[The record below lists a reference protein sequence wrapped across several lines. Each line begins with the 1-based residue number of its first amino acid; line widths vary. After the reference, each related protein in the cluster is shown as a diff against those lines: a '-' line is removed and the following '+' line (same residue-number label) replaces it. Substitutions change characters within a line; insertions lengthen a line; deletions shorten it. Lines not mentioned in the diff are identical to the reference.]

1 MRSVTDL
8 RLAIAFVIA
17 AAAGSALAHAE
28 PPAQAGTAQP
38 LNMTVPVVNGTG
50 AISGIVTDATT
61 KNPVPGVAVYLGP
74 PNRGPVG
81 QPTLQLSDAQGRFV
95 FRDLP
100 PSEAYFIN
108 ATKPGYFDGHV
119 GPTTSMQLG
128 ARIVVADRQWVD
140 DVHIV
145 MSRSAALSGAV
156 TDEYGDPV
164 VGAYV
169 RAMAE
174 VLIAGQ
180 PQLVASSVAT
190 TDDRGVYR
198 ISGLPAGKYL
208 VHVPIVQESVPATI
222 STAELA
228 GLTPQSLATLQRAGR
243 PMPAVDPT
251 MAVDANTHLVI
262 GRYPA
267 ATAPGAARPLTY
279 PSMFYPNARL
289 ASAAVPIQLT
299 PGEDRSGLDIRLD
312 PVPGWRISGVVQGP
326 AEMLTH
332 LAVRLLLPGMED
344 LGDGSEAA
352 TALVRPDGTFT
363 FLNVP
368 AGVYTIDARRSFA
381 QFAFSNLASPT
392 KALPRPAGTPSG
404 GTAFALVEA
413 APQGTRIATRVPG
426 GVDDGYAGRARVAVT
441 DQDLAN
447 IVVTLQRGVR
457 MTGRFVWDG
466 KPPPSGPPLVMAE
479 PARGQAS
486 LGYPRSQATS
496 VLIGKRPDSFS
507 IDGLLSGE
515 YVLRFGG
522 GSVKSVIWDGRD
534 YTYTPFDASAG
545 RDFTDVIV
553 TLTSQSILL
562 AGTVR
567 DDRGAVSKTAAV
579 IVFPVERDQ
588 WSAYGFAPPRI
599 GAASVNTAGLYRFQR
614 LPAGTY
620 YVIGVDDSK
629 IDAWQDPQFL
639 EAASRSATRIT
650 LDWGANATQD
660 LILSQVR

>member
-1 MRSVTDL
+1 MDL
-8 RLAIAFVIA
+8 RLAVAFAAA
-17 AAAGSALAHAE
+17 AAAGGAVTHAE
-28 PPAQAGTAQP
+28 PPGQAGTAQP
-38 LNMTVPVVNGTG
+38 LNMTIPVVNGTG
-50 AISGIVTDATT
+50 AISGVVIDATT
-61 KNPVPGVAVYLGP
+61 KKPVPGVAVYLGP
-74 PNRGPVG
+74 PTRGPVG

-119 GPTTSMQLG
+119 GPTTSMQVG

-140 DVHIV
+140 DVRIV
-145 MSRSAALSGAV
+145 MARSAALSGTV
-156 TDEYGDPV
+156 TDESGDPV

-169 RAMAE
+169 RAVAE
-174 VLIAGQ
+174 ALIAGH
-180 PQLVASSVAT
+180 PQLVAGSVAT
-190 TDDRGVYR
+190 TDDRGAYR

-267 ATAPGAARPLTY
+267 ASAPGAARPLTY

-289 ASAAVPIQLT
+289 AGAAVPIQLT
-299 PGEDRSGLDIRLD
+299 LGEDRSGLDIRLD

-326 AEMLTH
+326 AEMLTN

-363 FLNVP
+363 LLNVP
-368 AGVYTIDARRSFA
+368 AGTYTIDARRSFA
-381 QFAFSNLASPT
+381 QFSFSNLASPT
-392 KALPRPAGTPSG
+392 KALPRPAGTASG

-426 GVDDGYAGRARVAVT
+426 GVDGGYMGRARVTVT

-447 IVVTLQRGVR
+447 VVVTLQRGVR
-457 MTGRFVWDG
+457 IAGRFVWDEP
-466 KPPPSGPPLVMAE
+466 PPPSARVTPLVMAE
-479 PARGQAS
+479 PARGQVS
-486 LGYPRSQATS
+486 LGYPRSQATG
-496 VLIGKRPDSFS
+496 LLMGKGPETFS

-522 GSVKSVIWDGRD
+522 RSVKSVMWDGRD
-534 YTYTPFDASAG
+534 YTYAPFDASAG
-545 RDFTDVIV
+545 RDFNDVIV

-562 AGTVR
+562 TGTVR

-614 LPAGTY
+614 LPAGAY

-650 LDWGANATQD
+650 LDWGAKATQD
-660 LILSQVR
+660 LVLSQVR